1 MTCGECKFWG
11 AESDSHNKYRQ
22 CHAIKHVEWPDE
34 NKDFSAFVV
43 DGSGYFAALKCRSDF
58 GCNLFQLKV
67 RNETEGTG

>member
-11 AESDSHNKYRQ
+11 DKDENNQYRQ
-22 CHAIKHVEWPDE
+22 CRAIKHVEFSDE
-34 NKDFSAFVV
+34 NEDYSAFVV

-67 RNETEGTG
+67 RDEAERTG